1 MTDDFPESLVNLKVV
16 LLCFYNELIDKVWF
30 PKLEMIMQG
39 ISENNKI
46 MEDTHVCFRNRLF
59 HITRITCHSRSL
71 TNKKCVSIKWF
82 LAKTYLGN
90 I

>member
-1 MTDDFPESLVNLKVV
+1 MPADFPKSLVNLKVA
-16 LLCFYNELIDKVWF
+16 LLCFYNELIDKIGF
-30 PKLEMIMQG
+30 PKLETIMQG

-82 LAKTYLGN
+82 LAKTHFGN

>member
-1 MTDDFPESLVNLKVV
+1 MTDDFPKSLVNLKVV
-16 LLCFYNELIDKVWF
+16 FYFYNELIDKIGF
-30 PKLEMIMQG
+30 PKLELIMQG
-39 ISENNKI
+39 ISVNNKI

-82 LAKTYLGN
+82 LAKTYFGN